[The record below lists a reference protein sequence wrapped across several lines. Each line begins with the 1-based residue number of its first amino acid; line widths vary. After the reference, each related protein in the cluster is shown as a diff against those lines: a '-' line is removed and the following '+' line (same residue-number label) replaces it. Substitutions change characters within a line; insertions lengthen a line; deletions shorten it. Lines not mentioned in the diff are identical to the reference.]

1 MEGVQWRK
9 GCVLKLLPGAA
20 SVEAAAAAGC
30 TQEQK
35 RTSLS
40 RSRMHWKRRF
50 IGQAADAWA
59 TVVTTSRAE
68 VFMMDIGCL
77 VLREEENRK

>member
-1 MEGVQWRK
+1 
-9 GCVLKLLPGAA
+9 
-20 SVEAAAAAGC
+20 
-30 TQEQK
+30 
-35 RTSLS
+35 
-40 RSRMHWKRRF
+40 MHWKRRF
-50 IGQAADAWA
+50 VGQAADAWA